1 MPENVSNLNITQN
14 SIMLE
19 IPPPQ
24 STQELVGHNTTT
36 TTDEEEAAKALIA
49 LGNMSNISQ
58 EADDVG
64 EDNVDLMPIGGAIA
78 AVEAHPVPI
87 RLQRK
92 WLKPSMTYHMK
103 TRQYLLVINQ
113 IQQQQTKLLMPQC
126 CQQKENWRLKTTDW
140 KNSAVKKRSYKCQS
154 CGKHEKSV
162 HELNEHHQTS
172 HLPLM
177 CGKCN
182 KLFNVPFT
190 LQLHMYDHQKKKLP
204 CEICVTVVSVRDALR
219 QGRGRWPDV
228 LSCWVPSM
236 QVWPNTISNWGALC
250 SAVPMGGTPCSVST
264 PILGSALALVCN
276 ELNYWAGRY
285 ICVPW
290 MV

>member
-1 MPENVSNLNITQN
+1 MQENVRSSNLNITQN

-36 TTDEEEAAKALIA
+36 ITDEEEAAKDLIA

-58 EADDVG
+58 EADDLG
-64 EDNVDLMPIGGAIA
+64 EDNVDLMPNGGVIA
-78 AVEAHPVPI
+78 AVDAHPVPI
-87 RLQRK
+87 RLSAMQVAQAIDDLPHENKAMPAGDRPNSTPANK
-92 WLKPSMTYHMK
+92 ATDTPMLPTKGELKVKNY
-103 TRQYLLVINQ
+103 
-113 IQQQQTKLLMPQC
+113 
-126 CQQKENWRLKTTDW
+126 RLK
-140 KNSAVKKRSYKCQS
+140 KFCSSKRSYKCQS

-182 KLFNVPFT
+182 KLFNVPST

-219 QGRGRWPDV
+219 RGRGR
-228 LSCWVPSM
+228 
-236 QVWPNTISNWGALC
+236 
-250 SAVPMGGTPCSVST
+250 
-264 PILGSALALVCN
+264 
-276 ELNYWAGRY
+276 
-285 ICVPW
+285 
-290 MV
+290 